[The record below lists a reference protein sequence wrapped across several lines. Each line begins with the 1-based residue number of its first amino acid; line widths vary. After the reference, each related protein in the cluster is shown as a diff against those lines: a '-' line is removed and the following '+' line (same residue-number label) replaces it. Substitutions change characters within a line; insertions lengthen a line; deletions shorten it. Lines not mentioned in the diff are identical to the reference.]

1 MAHGLQSN
9 CQESLIV
16 LLKVLFFSNMVQP
29 INLIIC
35 NIIEMIEQNIFDH
48 ADFSLRS

>member
-1 MAHGLQSN
+1 MAHGLQIVK
-9 CQESLIV
+9 SLS
-16 LLKVLFFSNMVQP
+16 LCYKKSCFFNMVQP

-48 ADFSLRS
+48 ADF